1 MGVNFIPGLLK
12 KGSERFTQLVIIFD
26 DEQAH
31 RVTKPRS
38 RCTDCNVNAVP
49 MSHQFGQTSPDMRLP
64 EFPPLAII
72 KNRLVPGQWD
82 VLAFLLVVAFFVYL
96 AEAAHGLTQ
105 PLARLE
111 ATPISLDPWN
121 LVGYAA
127 RTGLRMLIAMAASL
141 VFTFTYATL
150 AAKSRRAE
158 MVLVPLL
165 DILQSVPILSFSILI
180 VFFLSLTPGRVAG
193 AEMAAIFLIF
203 TSQAWNM
210 AFSFYQSL
218 RSIPDELQ
226 EVSRSFHLSP
236 WMRFWR
242 LEVPF
247 AMPALIWNMMM
258 SMSGGWFFVVVSEAI
273 TVGNTTV
280 TLPGVGSY
288 IALAIQQRNVGAIG
302 WAIAAMFV
310 VILVY
315 DQLLFRPLIASADWF
330 RLEQESGL
338 TPSRAWAL
346 TMMRRSRILSV
357 FAKLFASIL
366 KAGGRATGPRTAAP
380 PAPVRQSH
388 ISSRLADILWYT
400 LVGLVG
406 FLALMQTTTFILGG
420 VTLGE
425 VGHVVLLGLITLLR
439 VVILI
444 AVASLVWVPIG
455 VAIGLRPKVARI
467 AQPIAQF
474 LAAFPAI
481 LFFPVVVSGIVLF
494 KLNPNIWLSPLM
506 ILGTQWYILF
516 NVIVGASAMPAELR
530 YVGQN
535 LGVGGWLWWRRIA
548 LPAVFPFYLTG
559 AITASG
565 GSWNASIAAEVAVW
579 GHEKLTATGLGS
591 YIANATDGGDF
602 RRVALGTVLMSLFV
616 VLINRFFW
624 RPLYQRAER
633 KFRMS

>member
-1 MGVNFIPGLLK
+1 
-12 KGSERFTQLVIIFD
+12 
-26 DEQAH
+26 
-31 RVTKPRS
+31 
-38 RCTDCNVNAVP
+38 
-49 MSHQFGQTSPDMRLP
+49 MRLP
-64 EFPPLAII
+64 DFPPLSII

-82 VLAFLLVVAFFVYL
+82 VLAFLLVIAFFIYL

-111 ATPISLDPWN
+111 GTPISLDPRA
-121 LVGYAA
+121 LIGYSA
-127 RTGLRMLIAMAASL
+127 RTGLRMLIAMGCSL

-218 RSIPDELQ
+218 RSIPEELQ
-226 EVSRSFHLSP
+226 EVSRSFHLGP

-247 AMPALIWNMMM
+247 ATPPLIWNMMM

-288 IALAIQQRNVGAIG
+288 IAAAIEQRNVSAIG
-302 WAIAAMFV
+302 YAIAAMFV
-310 VILVY
+310 VILIY

-338 TPSRAWAL
+338 TPSRSWAL
-346 TMMRRSRILSV
+346 TMMRRSRILTLLTR
-357 FAKLFASIL
+357 LFAAVL
-366 KAGGRATGPRTAAP
+366 KAGARPGPRAVSARR
-380 PAPVRQSH
+380 ARAQSNPH
-388 ISSRLADILWYT
+388 SRWGDVLWYVLIT
-400 LVGLVG
+400 LVGIG
-406 FLALMQTTTFILGG
+406 ALWKTASFVLGG
-420 VTLGE
+420 VAPAE
-425 VGHVVLLGLITLLR
+425 IGHVVILGMVTLLR
-439 VVILI
+439 VIVLI
-444 AVASLVWVPIG
+444 AAASVVWVPIG
-455 VAIGLRPKVARI
+455 MAIGLRPRVARI
-467 AQPIAQF
+467 AQPVAQF
-474 LAAFPAI
+474 LAAFPAV
-481 LFFPVVVSGIVLF
+481 LFFPVVVSAIVALR
-494 KLNPNIWLSPLM
+494 LNPNIWLSPLM

-516 NVIVGASAMPAELR
+516 NVIVGATALPAELR
-530 YVGQN
+530 YVGEN
-535 LGVGGWLWWRRIA
+535 LRVGGWLWWRRIG
-548 LPAVFPFYLTG
+548 LPAVFPYYLTG

-565 GSWNASIAAEVAVW
+565 GSWNASIVAEVAVW

-591 YIANATDGGDF
+591 YIATATEAADY
-602 RRVALGTVLMSLFV
+602 RRMALGTVMMSLFV

-624 RPLYQRAER
+624 RPLYNRSER
-633 KFRMS
+633 KFRLN

>member
-1 MGVNFIPGLLK
+1 
-12 KGSERFTQLVIIFD
+12 
-26 DEQAH
+26 
-31 RVTKPRS
+31 
-38 RCTDCNVNAVP
+38 
-49 MSHQFGQTSPDMRLP
+49 MRLP
-64 EFPPLAII
+64 DFPPLSII
-72 KNRLVPGQWD
+72 KNRLVPGHWD
-82 VLAFLLVVAFFVYL
+82 VLAFLLVIAFFIYL
-96 AEAAHGLTQ
+96 AEAAHGLVQ

-111 ATPISLDPWN
+111 ATPISLDPWA
-121 LVGYAA
+121 LAGYAA
-127 RTGLRMLIAMAASL
+127 RTGLRMLIAMACSL
-141 VFTFTYATL
+141 IFTFTYATL

-158 MVLVPLL
+158 TVLVPLL

-236 WMRFWR
+236 WTRFWR

-247 AMPALIWNMMM
+247 AMPPLIWNMMM
-258 SMSGGWFFVVVSEAI
+258 SMSGGWFFVVAAEAI

-288 IALAIQQRNVGAIG
+288 IALAIQQRNGAAIG
-302 WAIAAMFV
+302 YAIAAMFV

-338 TPSRAWAL
+338 TPSRSWAL
-346 TMMRRSRILSV
+346 TMMRRSRILSLLTRF
-357 FAKLFASIL
+357 FARLL
-366 KAGGRATGPRTAAP
+366 QAGGTSAPRIRAAGRSR
-380 PAPVRQSH
+380 PVSH
-388 ISSRLADILWYT
+388 SNSRWGNVLWYT
-400 LVGLVG
+400 LVGLTG
-406 FLALMQTTTFILGG
+406 IGALWKTAAFVLGG
-420 VTLGE
+420 VLPGE
-425 VGHVVLLGLITLLR
+425 IGHAAILGLVTLLR
-439 VVILI
+439 VIVLI
-444 AVASLVWVPIG
+444 AIASLVWVPVGI
-455 VAIGLRPKVARI
+455 AIGLRPKAARI
-467 AQPIAQF
+467 AQPVAQF

-481 LFFPVVVSGIVLF
+481 LFFPVVVSAIVMLR
-494 KLNPNIWLSPLM
+494 LNPNIWLSPLM

-516 NVIVGASAMPAELR
+516 NVIVGASALPAELR
-530 YVGQN
+530 YVAQN
-535 LGVGGWLWWRRIA
+535 LRVGGWLWWRRIG
-548 LPAVFPFYLTG
+548 LPAVFPYYLTG

-591 YIANATDGGDF
+591 YIATATDAGDF
-602 RRVALGTVLMSLFV
+602 RRIALGTAMMSLFV

-624 RPLYQRAER
+624 RPLYTRAER
-633 KFRMS
+633 RFRMA

>member
-1 MGVNFIPGLLK
+1 M
-12 KGSERFTQLVIIFD
+12 II
-26 DEQAH
+26 
-31 RVTKPRS
+31 
-38 RCTDCNVNAVP
+38 
-49 MSHQFGQTSPDMRLP
+49 QFGQTPPAMRLP
-64 EFPPLAII
+64 DFPPLSII

-82 VLAFLLVVAFFVYL
+82 VLAFLLVIAFFIYL

-111 ATPISLDPWN
+111 ATPISLDPWS
-121 LVGYAA
+121 LAGYSA
-127 RTGLRMLIAMAASL
+127 RTGLRMLIAMVCSL
-141 VFTFTYATL
+141 VFTFGYATL

-165 DILQSVPILSFSILI
+165 DILQSVPILSFSFCI
-180 VFFLSLTPGRVAG
+180 VFFLSITPGRVAG

-218 RSIPDELQ
+218 RSIPDELR
-226 EVSRSFHLSP
+226 EVSRSFRLSP

-258 SMSGGWFFVVVSEAI
+258 SMSGGWFFVVAAEAI
-273 TVGNTTV
+273 VVGNTTV

-288 IALAIQQRNVGAIG
+288 IALAVEQRNVAAIG
-302 WAIAAMFV
+302 YAIAAMFV
-310 VILVY
+310 VILIY

-330 RLEQESGL
+330 RLEQEAGL

-346 TMMRRSRILSV
+346 TMMRRSRILSL
-357 FAKLFASIL
+357 FSALFAGIL
-366 KAGGRATGPRTAAP
+366 KAGARSDARAAVARLRPQ
-380 PAPVRQSH
+380 VESD
-388 ISSRLADILWYT
+388 SRWGDVLWYI
-400 LVGLVG
+400 LVGLTGAAAVWK
-406 FLALMQTTTFILGG
+406 TSTFVLSGIKP
-420 VTLGE
+420 GE
-425 VGHVVLLGLITLLR
+425 IGHVVLLGFITLLR
-439 VVILI
+439 VVVLI
-444 AVASLVWVPIG
+444 AIASVVWVPIG

-481 LFFPVVVSGIVLF
+481 LFFPVVVSGIVYF
-494 KLNPNIWLSPLM
+494 RLNPNIWLSPLM

-516 NVIVGASAMPAELR
+516 NVIVGATALPADLR

-535 LGVGGWLWWRRIA
+535 LRVGGWLWWRRIG
-548 LPAVFPFYLTG
+548 LPAIFPFYLTG

-579 GHEKLTATGLGS
+579 GHEKLVATGLGS
-591 YIANATDGGDF
+591 YIATATEAADY
-602 RRVALGTVLMSLFV
+602 RRMALATVMMSLFV

-624 RPLYQRAER
+624 RPLYTRAER
-633 KFRMS
+633 RFRMS